1 MYNLGDYYMKSQLLI
16 EELTASQAALVEMQ
30 DSGKNTYLNGILMQA
45 DVRNGN
51 KRVYPLQEIQNAV
64 TRIQEQIKNGH
75 YIMGELNHPDSLSID
90 LANVSHAITEIRMD
104 GSNAVGK
111 CKLLNT
117 PMGNIAK
124 GILEAGIKLGVSS
137 RGTGNVTNEGYV
149 SDFNFVT
156 IDIVATPSAPD
167 AFPNVIKE
175 AQEHQ
180 KIITLAEAVVHDK
193 AAQKHLQK
201 EIFKF
206 LDSIVK

>member
-1 MYNLGDYYMKSQLLI
+1 MQLLI
-16 EELTASQAALVEMQ
+16 EELSPVQANLMEMQ
-30 DSGKNTYLNGILMQA
+30 DAGKNTFLNGILMQA

-51 KRVYPLQEIQNAV
+51 KRVYPLQEIQRAV
-64 TRIQEQIKNGH
+64 EQIQEQIKNGH
-75 YIMGELNHPDSLSID
+75 YIMGELNHPDSLSIN

-104 GSNAVGK
+104 GTNAVGK

-124 GILEAGIKLGVSS
+124 GILEGGIKLGVSS
-137 RGTGNVTNEGYV
+137 RGTGNVTNEGQV

-175 AQEHQ
+175 SMENP
-180 KIITLAEAVVHDK
+180 KILTLAEAVVHDK
-193 AAQKHLQK
+193 SAQRHLQK

-206 LDSIVK
+206 LEILAK

>member
-1 MYNLGDYYMKSQLLI
+1 MQLLI
-16 EELTASQAALVEMQ
+16 EELSPVQANLMEMQ
-30 DSGKNTYLNGILMQA
+30 DAGKNTFLNGILMQA

-51 KRVYPLQEIQNAV
+51 KRVYPLQEIQRAV
-64 TRIQEQIKNGH
+64 EQIQEQIKNGH
-75 YIMGELNHPDSLSID
+75 YIMGELNHPDSLSIN

-104 GSNAVGK
+104 GANAVGK

-124 GILEAGIKLGVSS
+124 GILEGGIKLGVSS
-137 RGTGNVTNEGYV
+137 RGTGNVTNEGQV

-175 AQEHQ
+175 SMENP
-180 KIITLAEAVVHDK
+180 KILTLAEAVVHDK
-193 AAQKHLQK
+193 SAQRHLQK

-206 LDSIVK
+206 LEILAK

>member
-1 MYNLGDYYMKSQLLI
+1 MKLLI
-16 EELTASQAALVEMQ
+16 EQLSPVEANLTEMQ
-30 DSGKNTYLNGILMQA
+30 DTGKNIYLNGILMQA

-51 KRVYPLQEIQNAV
+51 KRVYPLQEISKAV
-64 TRIQEQIKNGH
+64 DLIQERIEQGH

-90 LANVSHAITEIRMD
+90 LSRVSHAITEIKMD
-104 GSNAVGK
+104 GANAVGK

-124 GILEAGIKLGVSS
+124 GLLEGGIKLGVSS

-156 IDIVATPSAPD
+156 VDIVATPSAPN
-167 AFPNVIKE
+167 AYPNMIKE
-175 AQEHQ
+175 AQENQ
-180 KIITLAEAVVHDK
+180 KILTLAEAVVNDK
-193 AAQKHLQK
+193 TAQKHLQK

-206 LDSIVK
+206 IEAITASKR

>member
-1 MYNLGDYYMKSQLLI
+1 MQLLI
-16 EELTASQAALVEMQ
+16 EELSPVQANLMEMQ
-30 DSGKNTYLNGILMQA
+30 DAGKNTFLNGILMQA

-51 KRVYPLQEIQNAV
+51 KRVYPLQEIQRAV
-64 TRIQEQIKNGH
+64 EQIQEQIKNGH
-75 YIMGELNHPDSLSID
+75 YIMGELNHPDSLSIN

-104 GSNAVGK
+104 GTNAVGK

-124 GILEAGIKLGVSS
+124 GILEGGIKLGVSS
-137 RGTGNVTNEGYV
+137 RGTGNVTNEGQV

-175 AQEHQ
+175 SMENP
-180 KIITLAEAVVHDK
+180 KILTLAEAVVHDK
-193 AAQKHLQK
+193 SAQKHLQK

-206 LDSIVK
+206 LEILAK

>member
-1 MYNLGDYYMKSQLLI
+1 MQLLI
-16 EELTASQAALVEMQ
+16 EELSPVQANLMEMQ
-30 DSGKNTYLNGILMQA
+30 DAGKNTFLNGILMQA

-51 KRVYPLQEIQNAV
+51 KRVYPLHEIKRAV
-64 TRIQEQIKNGH
+64 EQIQEQIKNGH
-75 YIMGELNHPDSLSID
+75 YIMGELNHPDSLSIN

-104 GSNAVGK
+104 GTNAVGK

-124 GILEAGIKLGVSS
+124 GILEGGIKLGVSS
-137 RGTGNVTNEGYV
+137 RGTGNVANEGTV

-175 AQEHQ
+175 SLENQ
-180 KIITLAEAVVHDK
+180 KILTLAEAVVHDK
-193 AAQKHLQK
+193 SAQKHLQR

-206 LDSIVK
+206 LEILAK

>member
-1 MYNLGDYYMKSQLLI
+1 MKLLI
-16 EELTASQAALVEMQ
+16 EQLSPVEANLTEMQ
-30 DSGKNTYLNGILMQA
+30 DTGKNIYLNGILMQA

-51 KRVYPLQEIQNAV
+51 KRVYPLQEIAKAV
-64 TRIQEQIKNGH
+64 DIIQERIEQGH

-90 LANVSHAITEIRMD
+90 LSRVSHAITEIKMD
-104 GSNAVGK
+104 GANAVGK

-124 GILEAGIKLGVSS
+124 GLLEGGIKLGVSS

-156 IDIVATPSAPD
+156 VDIVATPSAPN
-167 AFPNVIKE
+167 AYPNMIKE
-175 AQEHQ
+175 AVENQ
-180 KIITLAEAVVHDK
+180 KILTLAEAVVNDK
-193 AAQKHLQK
+193 SAQKHFTK

-206 LDSIVK
+206 IEVITASKC

>member
-1 MYNLGDYYMKSQLLI
+1 MQLLI
-16 EELTASQAALVEMQ
+16 EELSPVQANLMEMQ
-30 DSGKNTYLNGILMQA
+30 DAGKNTFLNGILMQA

-51 KRVYPLQEIQNAV
+51 KRVYPLQEIQRAV
-64 TRIQEQIKNGH
+64 EQIQEHIKNGH
-75 YIMGELNHPDSLSID
+75 YIMGELNHPDSLSIN

-104 GSNAVGK
+104 GTNAVGK

-124 GILEAGIKLGVSS
+124 GILEGGIKLGVSS
-137 RGTGNVTNEGYV
+137 RGTGNVTNEGQV

-175 AQEHQ
+175 SMENP
-180 KIITLAEAVVHDK
+180 KILTLAEAVVHDK
-193 AAQKHLQK
+193 SAQRHLQK

-206 LDSIVK
+206 LEILAK

>member
-1 MYNLGDYYMKSQLLI
+1 MQLLI
-16 EELTASQAALVEMQ
+16 EELSPVQANLMEMQ
-30 DSGKNTYLNGILMQA
+30 DAGKNTFLNGILMQA

-51 KRVYPLQEIQNAV
+51 KRVYPLQEIQRAV
-64 TRIQEQIKNGH
+64 EQIQEQIKNGH
-75 YIMGELNHPDSLSID
+75 YIMGELNHPDSLSIN

-104 GSNAVGK
+104 GTNAVGK

-124 GILEAGIKLGVSS
+124 GILEGGIKLGVSS
-137 RGTGNVTNEGYV
+137 RGTGNVTNEGQV

-175 AQEHQ
+175 SMENP
-180 KIITLAEAVVHDK
+180 KILTLAEAVVHDK
-193 AAQKHLQK
+193 SAQRHLQK

-206 LDSIVK
+206 LEILTK

>member
-1 MYNLGDYYMKSQLLI
+1 MNSQLLI
-16 EELTASQAALVEMQ
+16 EQLTPVQAGLMEMQ
-30 DSGKNTYLNGILMQA
+30 DTAKNTYLNGILMQA

-51 KRVYPLQEIQNAV
+51 KRVYPLEEISRAV
-64 TRIQEQIKNGH
+64 GLIQERIEQGH

-90 LANVSHAITEIRMD
+90 LSRVSHAITEIKMD
-104 GSNAVGK
+104 GANAVGK

-124 GILEAGIKLGVSS
+124 GLLEGGIKLGVSS

-156 IDIVATPSAPD
+156 VDIVATPSAPN
-167 AFPNVIKE
+167 AYPNVIKE
-175 AQEHQ
+175 SLENQ

-193 AAQKHLQK
+193 TAQKHLQK

-206 LDSIVK
+206 LEAITASKR

>member
-1 MYNLGDYYMKSQLLI
+1 MQLLI
-16 EELTASQAALVEMQ
+16 EELSPVQANLMEMQ
-30 DSGKNTYLNGILMQA
+30 DAGKNTFLNGILMQA

-51 KRVYPLQEIQNAV
+51 KRVYPLQEIQRAV
-64 TRIQEQIKNGH
+64 EQIQEQIKNGH
-75 YIMGELNHPDSLSID
+75 YIMGELNHPDSLSIN

-104 GSNAVGK
+104 GANAVGK

-124 GILEAGIKLGVSS
+124 GILEGGIKLGVSS
-137 RGTGNVTNEGYV
+137 RGTGNVTNEGHV

-175 AQEHQ
+175 SMENP
-180 KIITLAEAVVHDK
+180 KILTLAEAVVHDK

-206 LDSIVK
+206 LEILSK

>member
-1 MYNLGDYYMKSQLLI
+1 MQLLI
-16 EELTASQAALVEMQ
+16 EELSPVQANLMEMQ
-30 DSGKNTYLNGILMQA
+30 DAGKNTFLNGILMQA

-51 KRVYPLQEIQNAV
+51 KRVYPLQEIQRAV
-64 TRIQEQIKNGH
+64 EQIQEQIKNGH
-75 YIMGELNHPDSLSID
+75 YIMGELNHPDSLSIN

-124 GILEAGIKLGVSS
+124 GILEGGIKLGVSS
-137 RGTGNVTNEGYV
+137 RGTGNVTNEGQV

-175 AQEHQ
+175 SMENP
-180 KIITLAEAVVHDK
+180 KILTLAEAVVHDK
-193 AAQKHLQK
+193 SAQRHLQK

-206 LDSIVK
+206 LEILTK

>member
-1 MYNLGDYYMKSQLLI
+1 MQLLI
-16 EELTASQAALVEMQ
+16 EELSPVQANLMEMQ
-30 DSGKNTYLNGILMQA
+30 DAGKNTFLNGILMQA

-51 KRVYPLQEIQNAV
+51 KRVYPLQEIQRAV
-64 TRIQEQIKNGH
+64 EQIQEQIKNGH
-75 YIMGELNHPDSLSID
+75 YIMGELNHPDSLSIN

-124 GILEAGIKLGVSS
+124 GILEGGIKLGVSS
-137 RGTGNVTNEGYV
+137 RGTGNVTNEGQV

-167 AFPNVIKE
+167 AFPNAIKE
-175 AQEHQ
+175 SMENP
-180 KIITLAEAVVHDK
+180 KILTLAEAVVHDK
-193 AAQKHLQK
+193 SAQRHLQK

-206 LDSIVK
+206 LEILTK

>member
-1 MYNLGDYYMKSQLLI
+1 MNSQLLI
-16 EELTASQAALVEMQ
+16 EQLTPVQAGLMEMQ
-30 DSGKNTYLNGILMQA
+30 DTAKNTYLNGILMQA

-51 KRVYPLQEIQNAV
+51 KRVYPLEEISRAV
-64 TRIQEQIKNGH
+64 GLIQERIEQGH

-90 LANVSHAITEIRMD
+90 LSRVSHAITEIKMD
-104 GSNAVGK
+104 GANAVGK

-124 GILEAGIKLGVSS
+124 GLLEGGIKLGVSS

-156 IDIVATPSAPD
+156 VDIVATPSAPN
-167 AFPNVIKE
+167 AYPNMIKE
-175 AQEHQ
+175 AQENQ
-180 KIITLAEAVVHDK
+180 KILTLAEAVVNDK
-193 AAQKHLQK
+193 TAQKHLQK

-206 LDSIVK
+206 IEAITASKR